1 MLPFIVNRRTRPSRN
16 LQPIAVVLQLM
27 HPTRANRGP
36 LGNDRT
42 AGMNETG
49 RRLDRL
55 PAGTTRHAG
64 DINGRFFDLKFNIKF
79 YVQRI
84 MRPRNLIAASL

>member
-1 MLPFIVNRRTRPSRN
+1 
-16 LQPIAVVLQLM
+16 
-27 HPTRANRGP
+27 
-36 LGNDRT
+36 
-42 AGMNETG
+42 MNETG